1 MSGSGARTLFN
12 KIFEAVTVY
21 GIESERAKRMREERK
36 RRACVHVCECGYA
49 CVCVFVLVSV
59 YVFVCMRSLGRAW
72 FVSYRL
78 WLRLCLL
85 CRCACPAP
93 EQLRI
98 IFVLASLP
106 WNSQPLYDDACC
118 SPAQHSTA
126 SQPQVLLDSQFTQRT
141 QNSTE
146 SSPSLDLYLHS
157 ASSPAYFRS
166 SSHLTLSYCASA
178 AASIP
183 LSLSLDASAL
193 SSLMLARALLSCPSL
208 GFHL

>member
-1 MSGSGARTLFN
+1 M
-12 KIFEAVTVY
+12 
-21 GIESERAKRMREERK
+21 
-36 RRACVHVCECGYA
+36 CECGYA
-49 CVCVFVLVSV
+49 CVCVCMC
-59 YVFVCMRSLGRAW
+59 VCGAWVALGSFHIGCGCGSAC
-72 FVSYRL
+72 SA
-78 WLRLCLL
+78 LL

-118 SPAQHSTA
+118 SPAQHCTAQHSESAPGSPRLSVHTENPELWRVQSKSRFISTSSIQSSLFPFVFSSYPLLLCA
-126 SQPQVLLDSQFTQRT
+126 SD
-141 QNSTE
+141 
-146 SSPSLDLYLHS
+146 
-157 ASSPAYFRS
+157 
-166 SSHLTLSYCASA
+166 CASA
-178 AASIP
+178 CASIP